1 MQSET
6 ELLSAIQQVEKKY
19 KVKGLFDSDI
29 QEEVEERTVRAY
41 KDNPARVERKIRY
54 QLNVQRN
61 QDAITEA
68 ESVTGWR
75 IYASN
80 ASVER
85 LTMTQSVLLYRG
97 QIVQENV
104 FRRLHG
110 RVLSITPLYVQR
122 DDHARGLI
130 RLLTIGTRVLALGDY
145 LAREALAQEDAEL
158 DGIYSGNPKRSTPR
172 PTTERMLNAFE
183 GINLVIFPIPDQD
196 EQAEVPLR
204 LSTTLTD
211 WSPVHE
217 RILAILGLQPSLYSS
232 LQSF

>member
-1 MQSET
+1 MEQ
-6 ELLSAIQQVEKKY
+6 ELL
-19 KVKGLFDSDI
+19 
-29 QEEVEERTVRAY
+29 TRA
-41 KDNPARVERKIRY
+41 D
-54 QLNVQRN
+54 
-61 QDAITEA
+61 
-68 ESVTGWR
+68 
-75 IYASN
+75 
-80 ASVER
+80 
-85 LTMTQSVLLYRG
+85 
-97 QIVQENV
+97 
-104 FRRLHG
+104 
-110 RVLSITPLYVQR
+110 
-122 DDHARGLI
+122 
-130 RLLTIGTRVLALGDY
+130 ALGLLMELIEDEVS
-145 LAREALAQEDAEL
+145 REDFDKGSEQIHIFLKTLSSEGEDAEL

>member
-1 MQSET
+1 
-6 ELLSAIQQVEKKY
+6 
-19 KVKGLFDSDI
+19 
-29 QEEVEERTVRAY
+29 
-41 KDNPARVERKIRY
+41 
-54 QLNVQRN
+54 
-61 QDAITEA
+61 
-68 ESVTGWR
+68 
-75 IYASN
+75 
-80 ASVER
+80 
-85 LTMTQSVLLYRG
+85 MTQSVLLYRG